1 MPRNRPGRRPML
13 PFAILLLAGG
23 GLAAEDWS
31 VPRTADGHPDFQ
43 GIWANNSA
51 TPLER
56 PKAFGEKATL
66 TDEEL
71 ADLKRRLEEIREGS
85 QAGDLLGDYLIQRV
99 LEDPEFRGFDQVT
112 GNYNSFWLVD
122 RELDN
127 RTSLVVDPPDGRIPA
142 LTEQANERMRAAVA
156 YGDEVPA
163 GPEDMTLGVRC
174 ITFGVPN
181 TLAGYNSYFQ
191 FFQTEDH
198 VAILQELI
206 HDVRIIPL
214 GDPVPLPDDLRL
226 WHGNSP
232 GPVRGRLARRRDDAL
247 LRSRRFQGP
256 GDGRPQGGRALHA
269 HRPGDDRVGDRLR
282 GRSDL
287 GQSLDDDDPARPH
300 RRSDLRVRLPR
311 GELRPDEHPL
321 RRPRP
326 GAGGGRD
333 RRRPVGPP
341 VGWRPGDPAC
351 VTRWPRAAR
360 RCAA

>member
-1 MPRNRPGRRPML
+1 MPRCCPGRVLTPMFL
-13 PFAILLLAGG
+13 ILF
-23 GLAAEDWS
+23 LAAGTVAAEEWAA
-31 VPRTADGHPDFQ
+31 PHTADGQPDLQ

-56 PKAFGEKATL
+56 PEAFGDKATL

-127 RTSLVVDPPDGRIPA
+127 RTSLVIDPPNGRIPA
-142 LTEQANERMRAAVA
+142 LTDEALERMRAAVA

-163 GPEDMTLGVRC
+163 GPEDMPVSVRC
-174 ITFGVPN
+174 ISYGVPN

-191 FFQTEDH
+191 ILQTADH

-214 GDPVPLPDDLRL
+214 VEQAPLPGDLRL
-226 WHGNSP
+226 WHGNSRGWFEGDSLVVETKNYTAEGSSRSGATEGLTVVERFTRT
-232 GPVRGRLARRRDDAL
+232 GPDVLDWQITYEDEATWVRPWTMMIRLARTEDPIFEYACHEGNYGL
-247 LRSRRFQGP
+247 TNILSGA
-256 GDGRPQGGRALHA
+256 RAQEREA
-269 HRPGDDRVGDRLR
+269 
-282 GRSDL
+282 
-287 GQSLDDDDPARPH
+287 A
-300 RRSDLRVRLPR
+300 
-311 GELRPDEHPL
+311 
-321 RRPRP
+321 
-326 GAGGGRD
+326 ATGGGQ
-333 RRRPVGPP
+333 
-341 VGWRPGDPAC
+341 
-351 VTRWPRAAR
+351 
-360 RCAA
+360 

>member
-1 MPRNRPGRRPML
+1 MARCCSGRVLTPL
-13 PFAILLLAGG
+13 FLILFLAGG
-23 GLAAEDWS
+23 VLAAEEWAT
-31 VPRTADGHPDFQ
+31 PRTADGHPDFH

-56 PKAFGEKATL
+56 PEAFGNKATL

-127 RTSLVVDPPDGRIPA
+127 RTSLVIDPPNGRIPA
-142 LTEQANERMRAAVA
+142 LTEQAMERMRAAVA

-191 FFQTEDH
+191 FFQTGDH

-206 HDVRIIPL
+206 HDVRVIPL
-214 GDPVPLPDDLRL
+214 LERSPLPDDLRL
-226 WHGNSP
+226 WHGNSRGWFEGDTLVVETKNYSAGGGSSGRATESLKVVERFTRT
-232 GPVRGRLARRRDDAL
+232 GPHVLEWEITYEDEATWVQPWTMMIRLARTEDPIFEYACHEGNYGL
-247 LRSRRFQGP
+247 TNILSGA
-256 GDGRPQGGRALHA
+256 RAQEREA
-269 HRPGDDRVGDRLR
+269 
-282 GRSDL
+282 
-287 GQSLDDDDPARPH
+287 A
-300 RRSDLRVRLPR
+300 
-311 GELRPDEHPL
+311 
-321 RRPRP
+321 
-326 GAGGGRD
+326 AGGG
-333 RRRPVGPP
+333 GQ
-341 VGWRPGDPAC
+341 
-351 VTRWPRAAR
+351 
-360 RCAA
+360 

>member
-1 MPRNRPGRRPML
+1 MPRFGSGRVLTPMFL
-13 PFAILLLAGG
+13 ILF
-23 GLAAEDWS
+23 LAAGTVAAEEWAA
-31 VPRTADGHPDFQ
+31 PRTADGQPDFQ

-56 PKAFGEKATL
+56 PEAFGDKATL

-127 RTSLVVDPPDGRIPA
+127 RTSLVIDPPNGRIPA
-142 LTEQANERMRAAVA
+142 LTDEALERMRAAVA

-163 GPEDMTLGVRC
+163 GPEDMPVSVRC
-174 ITFGVPN
+174 ISYGVPN

-191 FFQTEDH
+191 ILQTAEH

-214 GDPVPLPDDLRL
+214 VEQAPLPGDLRL
-226 WHGNSP
+226 WHGNSRGWFEGDSLVVETKNYTAEGSSRSGATEGLTVVERFTRT
-232 GPVRGRLARRRDDAL
+232 GPDVIDWQITYEDEATWVRPWTMMIRLARTEDPIFEYACHEGNYGL
-247 LRSRRFQGP
+247 TNILSGA
-256 GDGRPQGGRALHA
+256 RAQEREA
-269 HRPGDDRVGDRLR
+269 
-282 GRSDL
+282 
-287 GQSLDDDDPARPH
+287 A
-300 RRSDLRVRLPR
+300 
-311 GELRPDEHPL
+311 
-321 RRPRP
+321 
-326 GAGGGRD
+326 ATGGGQ
-333 RRRPVGPP
+333 
-341 VGWRPGDPAC
+341 
-351 VTRWPRAAR
+351 
-360 RCAA
+360 

>member
-1 MPRNRPGRRPML
+1 MMPRND
-13 PFAILLLAGG
+13 FARALMPTFLILLLVATTSG
-23 GLAAEDWS
+23 AEEWS
-31 VPRTADGHPDFQ
+31 APRTADGHPDFQ

-56 PKAFGEKATL
+56 PKAFGDKATL

-71 ADLKRRLEEIREGS
+71 ANLKRRLDEIREGS

-127 RTSLVVDPPDGRIPA
+127 RTSLVIDPPNGRIPA
-142 LTEQANERMRAAVA
+142 FTEQAMERMRAAVA
-156 YGDEVPA
+156 YGDEVPD

-191 FFQTEDH
+191 FFQTADH

-214 GDPVPLPDDLRL
+214 RGGATLPEDLRL
-226 WHGNSP
+226 WHGDSHGRFEGDALIVETKNYSTGGGSSGRATDALKVVERFTRT
-232 GPVRGRLARRRDDAL
+232 GPNTIEWAITYEDEATWVRPWTMMIKLARTEEPIFEYACHEGNYGL
-247 LRSRRFQGP
+247 TNILSGA
-256 GDGRPQGGRALHA
+256 RAQEREA
-269 HRPGDDRVGDRLR
+269 
-282 GRSDL
+282 
-287 GQSLDDDDPARPH
+287 A
-300 RRSDLRVRLPR
+300 
-311 GELRPDEHPL
+311 
-321 RRPRP
+321 
-326 GAGGGRD
+326 ATGGGQ
-333 RRRPVGPP
+333 
-341 VGWRPGDPAC
+341 
-351 VTRWPRAAR
+351 
-360 RCAA
+360 

>member
-1 MPRNRPGRRPML
+1 MLRNRPGRCPIL
-13 PFAILLLAGG
+13 LVAILLLAGG
-23 GLAAEDWS
+23 GLAAEDWA

-56 PKAFGEKATL
+56 PKSFGDKATL
-66 TDEEL
+66 TDDEL

-127 RTSLVVDPPDGRIPA
+127 RTSLVIDPPNGRIPA
-142 LTEQANERMRAAVA
+142 LTEQAMERMRAAVA

-191 FFQTEDH
+191 FFQTADH

-214 GDPVPLPDDLRL
+214 AEPAPLPDDLRL
-226 WHGNSP
+226 WHGGSRGWFEDDSLVVETTNYSAGGGASGRATDGLKVVERFTRTGPETIEWEITYEDEATWVSP
-232 GPVRGRLARRRDDAL
+232 WTMMIRLARTADPIFEYACHEGNYGLTNILSGARAQEREAVAT
-247 LRSRRFQGP
+247 
-256 GDGRPQGGRALHA
+256 GGR
-269 HRPGDDRVGDRLR
+269 
-282 GRSDL
+282 
-287 GQSLDDDDPARPH
+287 
-300 RRSDLRVRLPR
+300 
-311 GELRPDEHPL
+311 
-321 RRPRP
+321 
-326 GAGGGRD
+326 
-333 RRRPVGPP
+333 
-341 VGWRPGDPAC
+341 
-351 VTRWPRAAR
+351 
-360 RCAA
+360 

>member
-1 MPRNRPGRRPML
+1 MPRCCPGRVLMPT
-13 PFAILLLAGG
+13 FLLLLLVAGAA
-23 GLAAEDWS
+23 LAEEWTA
-31 VPRTADGHPDFQ
+31 PRTADGHPDFQ
-43 GIWANNSA
+43 GSWANNSA

-56 PKAFGEKATL
+56 PKSFGEKATL

-142 LTEQANERMRAAVA
+142 LTERAMERMRAAVA

-163 GPEDMTLGVRC
+163 GPEDMPVAVRC
-174 ITFGVPN
+174 ISYGVPN

-191 FFQTEDH
+191 FFQTADH

-214 GDPVPLPDDLRL
+214 GEPAPLPDDLRL
-226 WHGNSP
+226 WHGNSRGWFEGDSLVVETTHYSEAGSSRGRATDSLRVVERFTRT
-232 GPVRGRLARRRDDAL
+232 GPETIEWEITYEDEATWVRPWTMMIRLARTEDPIFEYACHEGNYGL
-247 LRSRRFQGP
+247 TNILSGA
-256 GDGRPQGGRALHA
+256 RAQEREA
-269 HRPGDDRVGDRLR
+269 
-282 GRSDL
+282 
-287 GQSLDDDDPARPH
+287 A
-300 RRSDLRVRLPR
+300 
-311 GELRPDEHPL
+311 
-321 RRPRP
+321 
-326 GAGGGRD
+326 ATGGGQ
-333 RRRPVGPP
+333 
-341 VGWRPGDPAC
+341 
-351 VTRWPRAAR
+351 
-360 RCAA
+360 

>member
-1 MPRNRPGRRPML
+1 MSRCRPGRVLMPT
-13 PFAILLLAGG
+13 FALLFLVAGV
-23 GLAAEDWS
+23 APAEEWA

-71 ADLKRRLEEIREGS
+71 ADLKRRLDEIREGS

-142 LTEQANERMRAAVA
+142 LTEQAMERMRAAVA

-191 FFQTEDH
+191 FFQTAEH

-206 HDVRIIPL
+206 HDVRVIPL
-214 GDPVPLPDDLRL
+214 GEPAPLPDDLRL
-226 WHGNSP
+226 WHGGSRGWFENDSLVVETTNYSAAGGASGRATDGLKVVERFTRTGPETIEWEITYEDEATWVSP
-232 GPVRGRLARRRDDAL
+232 WTMMIRLARTEDPIFEYACHEGNYGLTNILSGARAQEREAAAT
-247 LRSRRFQGP
+247 
-256 GDGRPQGGRALHA
+256 GG
-269 HRPGDDRVGDRLR
+269 
-282 GRSDL
+282 
-287 GQSLDDDDPARPH
+287 Q
-300 RRSDLRVRLPR
+300 
-311 GELRPDEHPL
+311 
-321 RRPRP
+321 
-326 GAGGGRD
+326 
-333 RRRPVGPP
+333 
-341 VGWRPGDPAC
+341 
-351 VTRWPRAAR
+351 
-360 RCAA
+360 

>member
-1 MPRNRPGRRPML
+1 MSRCRPERVLMPTFLM
-13 PFAILLLAGG
+13 LLLVSG
-23 GLAAEDWS
+23 AAPAEEWRT
-31 VPRTADGHPDFQ
+31 PRTADGHPDLQ

-142 LTEQANERMRAAVA
+142 LTEQAMERMRAAVA

-191 FFQTEDH
+191 FFQTADH

-214 GDPVPLPDDLRL
+214 GEPASLPDDLRL
-226 WHGNSP
+226 WHGGSRGWFENDSLVVETTNYSAAGGASGRATDGLRVVERFTRTGPETIEWEITYEDEATWVSP
-232 GPVRGRLARRRDDAL
+232 WTMMIRLARTEDPIFEYACHEGNYGLTNILSGARAQEREAAAT
-247 LRSRRFQGP
+247 
-256 GDGRPQGGRALHA
+256 GG
-269 HRPGDDRVGDRLR
+269 
-282 GRSDL
+282 
-287 GQSLDDDDPARPH
+287 Q
-300 RRSDLRVRLPR
+300 
-311 GELRPDEHPL
+311 
-321 RRPRP
+321 
-326 GAGGGRD
+326 
-333 RRRPVGPP
+333 
-341 VGWRPGDPAC
+341 
-351 VTRWPRAAR
+351 
-360 RCAA
+360 

>member
-1 MPRNRPGRRPML
+1 MPTFL
-13 PFAILLLAGG
+13 ILLLVAG
-23 GLAAEDWS
+23 AAPAEEWA
-31 VPRTADGHPDFQ
+31 VPQTADGHPDFQ

-71 ADLKRRLEEIREGS
+71 ADLRRRLDEIREGS

-142 LTEQANERMRAAVA
+142 LTEQAMERMRAAVA

-191 FFQTEDH
+191 FFQTADH

-206 HDVRIIPL
+206 HDARIIPL
-214 GDPVPLPDDLRL
+214 GEPAPLPDDLRL
-226 WHGNSP
+226 WHGGSRGWFEDDSLVVETTNYSAGGGASGRATDGLKVVERFTRT
-232 GPVRGRLARRRDDAL
+232 GPETMEWEITYQDEATWVRPWTMMIRLARTEDPIFEYACHEGNYGL
-247 LRSRRFQGP
+247 TNILSGA
-256 GDGRPQGGRALHA
+256 RAQEREA
-269 HRPGDDRVGDRLR
+269 
-282 GRSDL
+282 
-287 GQSLDDDDPARPH
+287 A
-300 RRSDLRVRLPR
+300 
-311 GELRPDEHPL
+311 
-321 RRPRP
+321 
-326 GAGGGRD
+326 AGGG
-333 RRRPVGPP
+333 GQ
-341 VGWRPGDPAC
+341 
-351 VTRWPRAAR
+351 
-360 RCAA
+360 

>member
-1 MPRNRPGRRPML
+1 MPRCRSGRVLMPTFL
-13 PFAILLLAGG
+13 ILILVAG
-23 GLAAEDWS
+23 AAPAEEWNA
-31 VPRTADGHPDFQ
+31 PRTADGHPDFQ

-71 ADLKRRLEEIREGS
+71 ADLRRRLDEIREGS

-127 RTSLVVDPPDGRIPA
+127 RTSLVIDPPNGRIPA
-142 LTEQANERMRAAVA
+142 LTEQAMERMRAAVA
-156 YGDEVPA
+156 YGDEVPD

-191 FFQTEDH
+191 FFQTSDH

-214 GDPVPLPDDLRL
+214 RGAATFSADLRL
-226 WHGNSP
+226 WHGNSRGWFERDSLVVETKNYSAAGGSSGRATDGLKVMERFTRT
-232 GPVRGRLARRRDDAL
+232 GPDTIEWEITYRDEATWVRPWTMMIDLARTEDPIFEYACHEGNYGL
-247 LRSRRFQGP
+247 TNILSGA
-256 GDGRPQGGRALHA
+256 RAQEREA
-269 HRPGDDRVGDRLR
+269 
-282 GRSDL
+282 
-287 GQSLDDDDPARPH
+287 A
-300 RRSDLRVRLPR
+300 
-311 GELRPDEHPL
+311 
-321 RRPRP
+321 
-326 GAGGGRD
+326 ATGGGQ
-333 RRRPVGPP
+333 
-341 VGWRPGDPAC
+341 
-351 VTRWPRAAR
+351 
-360 RCAA
+360 

>member
-1 MPRNRPGRRPML
+1 MPRCCPGRVLTPMFL
-13 PFAILLLAGG
+13 ILF
-23 GLAAEDWS
+23 LAAGTVAAEEWAA
-31 VPRTADGHPDFQ
+31 PHTADGQPDLQ

-56 PKAFGEKATL
+56 PEAFGDKATL

-127 RTSLVVDPPDGRIPA
+127 RTSLVIDPPNGRIPA
-142 LTEQANERMRAAVA
+142 LTDEALERMRAAVA

-163 GPEDMTLGVRC
+163 GPEDMPVSVRC
-174 ITFGVPN
+174 ISYGVPN

-191 FFQTEDH
+191 ILQTADH

-214 GDPVPLPDDLRL
+214 VEQTPLPGDLRL
-226 WHGNSP
+226 WHGNSRGWFEGDSLVVETKNYTAEGSSRSGATEGLTVVERFTRT
-232 GPVRGRLARRRDDAL
+232 GPDVLDWQITYEDEATWVRPWTMMIRLARTEDPIFEYACHEGNYGL
-247 LRSRRFQGP
+247 TNILSGA
-256 GDGRPQGGRALHA
+256 RAQEREA
-269 HRPGDDRVGDRLR
+269 
-282 GRSDL
+282 
-287 GQSLDDDDPARPH
+287 A
-300 RRSDLRVRLPR
+300 
-311 GELRPDEHPL
+311 
-321 RRPRP
+321 
-326 GAGGGRD
+326 ATGGGQ
-333 RRRPVGPP
+333 
-341 VGWRPGDPAC
+341 
-351 VTRWPRAAR
+351 
-360 RCAA
+360 

>member
-1 MPRNRPGRRPML
+1 MSRCRPERVLMPTFLM
-13 PFAILLLAGG
+13 LLLVSG
-23 GLAAEDWS
+23 AAPAEEWRT
-31 VPRTADGHPDFQ
+31 PRTADGHPDLQ

-142 LTEQANERMRAAVA
+142 LTEQAMERMRAAVA

-191 FFQTEDH
+191 FFQTADH

-214 GDPVPLPDDLRL
+214 GEPASLPDDLRL
-226 WHGNSP
+226 WHGGSRGWFENDSLVVETTNYSAAGGASGRATDGLRVLERFTRTGPETIEWEITYEDEATWVSP
-232 GPVRGRLARRRDDAL
+232 WTMMIRLARTEDPIFEYACHEGNYGL
-247 LRSRRFQGP
+247 TNILSGA
-256 GDGRPQGGRALHA
+256 RAQEREA
-269 HRPGDDRVGDRLR
+269 
-282 GRSDL
+282 
-287 GQSLDDDDPARPH
+287 A
-300 RRSDLRVRLPR
+300 
-311 GELRPDEHPL
+311 
-321 RRPRP
+321 
-326 GAGGGRD
+326 ATGGGL
-333 RRRPVGPP
+333 
-341 VGWRPGDPAC
+341 
-351 VTRWPRAAR
+351 
-360 RCAA
+360 

>member
-1 MPRNRPGRRPML
+1 MPRTDSAHALVPTFL
-13 PFAILLLAGG
+13 ILLLVATISG
-23 GLAAEDWS
+23 AEEWS
-31 VPRTADGHPDFQ
+31 APRTADGHPDFQ

-71 ADLKRRLEEIREGS
+71 ADLKRRLDEIREGS

-122 RELDN
+122 RELNN
-127 RTSLVVDPPDGRIPA
+127 RTSLVIDPPNGRIPA
-142 LTEQANERMRAAVA
+142 LTEPAMERMRAAVA
-156 YGDEVPA
+156 YGDEVPD

-191 FFQTEDH
+191 FFQTADH

-214 GDPVPLPDDLRL
+214 EDPAALPDDLRL
-226 WHGNSP
+226 WHGNSRGWFEGDSLVVETTNYSAGGEASGRATDGLKVVERFTRT
-232 GPVRGRLARRRDDAL
+232 GPDTMEWEITYEDQATWVRPWTMMIDLARTEEPIFEYACHEGNYGL
-247 LRSRRFQGP
+247 TNILSGA
-256 GDGRPQGGRALHA
+256 RAQEREA
-269 HRPGDDRVGDRLR
+269 
-282 GRSDL
+282 
-287 GQSLDDDDPARPH
+287 A
-300 RRSDLRVRLPR
+300 
-311 GELRPDEHPL
+311 
-321 RRPRP
+321 
-326 GAGGGRD
+326 ATGGGQ
-333 RRRPVGPP
+333 
-341 VGWRPGDPAC
+341 
-351 VTRWPRAAR
+351 
-360 RCAA
+360 

>member
-1 MPRNRPGRRPML
+1 MSRCRSGRVLMPTFAML
-13 PFAILLLAGG
+13 FLVAGV
-23 GLAAEDWS
+23 APAEEWA

-56 PKAFGEKATL
+56 PTAFGEKATL

-71 ADLKRRLEEIREGS
+71 ADLKRRLDEIREGS

-127 RTSLVVDPPDGRIPA
+127 RTSLVIDPPDGRIPA
-142 LTEQANERMRAAVA
+142 LTEQAMERMRAAVA

-191 FFQTEDH
+191 FFQTADH

-214 GDPVPLPDDLRL
+214 GEPASLPDDLRL
-226 WHGNSP
+226 WHGGSRGWFEDDSLVVETTNYSAAGGASGRATDGLKVVERFTRT
-232 GPVRGRLARRRDDAL
+232 GPETIEWEITYEDEVTWVRPWTMMIRLARTEDPIFEYACHEGNYGLTNILSGARAQEREAAAT
-247 LRSRRFQGP
+247 
-256 GDGRPQGGRALHA
+256 GG
-269 HRPGDDRVGDRLR
+269 
-282 GRSDL
+282 
-287 GQSLDDDDPARPH
+287 
-300 RRSDLRVRLPR
+300 
-311 GELRPDEHPL
+311 E
-321 RRPRP
+321 
-326 GAGGGRD
+326 
-333 RRRPVGPP
+333 
-341 VGWRPGDPAC
+341 
-351 VTRWPRAAR
+351 
-360 RCAA
+360 

>member
-1 MPRNRPGRRPML
+1 MPTFLM
-13 PFAILLLAGG
+13 LLLVSG
-23 GLAAEDWS
+23 AAPAEEWRT
-31 VPRTADGHPDFQ
+31 PRTADGHPDLQ

-142 LTEQANERMRAAVA
+142 LTEQAMERMRAAVA

-191 FFQTEDH
+191 FFQTADH

-214 GDPVPLPDDLRL
+214 GEPASLPDDLRL
-226 WHGNSP
+226 WHGGSRGWFENDSLVVETTNYSAAGGASGRATDGLRVLERFTRTGPETIEWEITYEDEATWVSP
-232 GPVRGRLARRRDDAL
+232 WTMMIRLARTEDPIFEYACHEGNYGL
-247 LRSRRFQGP
+247 TNILSGA
-256 GDGRPQGGRALHA
+256 RAQEREA
-269 HRPGDDRVGDRLR
+269 
-282 GRSDL
+282 
-287 GQSLDDDDPARPH
+287 A
-300 RRSDLRVRLPR
+300 
-311 GELRPDEHPL
+311 
-321 RRPRP
+321 
-326 GAGGGRD
+326 ATGGGL
-333 RRRPVGPP
+333 
-341 VGWRPGDPAC
+341 
-351 VTRWPRAAR
+351 
-360 RCAA
+360 

>member
-1 MPRNRPGRRPML
+1 MPRFCSVRVLMPV
-13 PFAILLLAGG
+13 LLVLLMAAGTV
-23 GLAAEDWS
+23 AAEEWAA
-31 VPRTADGHPDFQ
+31 PRTAAGQPDFQ

-56 PKAFGEKATL
+56 PEAFGDKATL

-127 RTSLVVDPPDGRIPA
+127 RTSLVIDPPNGRIPA
-142 LTEQANERMRAAVA
+142 LTDEALERMQAAVA

-163 GPEDMTLGVRC
+163 GPEDMPVSVRC
-174 ITFGVPN
+174 ISYGVPN

-191 FFQTEDH
+191 ILQTADH

-214 GDPVPLPDDLRL
+214 SEQAPLPGDLLL
-226 WHGNSP
+226 WHGNSR
-232 GPVRGRLARRRDDAL
+232 GWFEGDSLVVETKNYSADGGSRSNATQGLRVLERFTRTGADVLEWEITYEDEATWVRPWTMMIRLARTEDPIFEYACHEGNYGL
-247 LRSRRFQGP
+247 TNILSGA
-256 GDGRPQGGRALHA
+256 RAQEREA
-269 HRPGDDRVGDRLR
+269 AA
-282 GRSDL
+282 S
-287 GQSLDDDDPARPH
+287 
-300 RRSDLRVRLPR
+300 
-311 GELRPDEHPL
+311 
-321 RRPRP
+321 
-326 GAGGGRD
+326 GGG
-333 RRRPVGPP
+333 P
-341 VGWRPGDPAC
+341 
-351 VTRWPRAAR
+351 
-360 RCAA
+360 

>member
-1 MPRNRPGRRPML
+1 MMPRND
-13 PFAILLLAGG
+13 FARALMPTFLILLLVATTSG
-23 GLAAEDWS
+23 AEEWS
-31 VPRTADGHPDFQ
+31 VPRTADGHPDLQ

-71 ADLKRRLEEIREGS
+71 ADLKRRLDEIREGS

-122 RELDN
+122 RELNN

-142 LTEQANERMRAAVA
+142 LTEQAMERMRAAVA
-156 YGDEVPA
+156 YGDEVPD

-191 FFQTEDH
+191 FFQTADH

-214 GDPVPLPDDLRL
+214 KAPAALPEDLRL
-226 WHGNSP
+226 WHGNSRGWFEGDSLVVETKNYSAAGGASGRATDGLKVVERFTRT
-232 GPVRGRLARRRDDAL
+232 GPDTIEWEITYEDQTTWVRPWTMMIDLARTEDPIFEYACHEGNYGLTNILSGARAQEREAAAT
-247 LRSRRFQGP
+247 
-256 GDGRPQGGRALHA
+256 GG
-269 HRPGDDRVGDRLR
+269 
-282 GRSDL
+282 
-287 GQSLDDDDPARPH
+287 Q
-300 RRSDLRVRLPR
+300 
-311 GELRPDEHPL
+311 
-321 RRPRP
+321 
-326 GAGGGRD
+326 
-333 RRRPVGPP
+333 
-341 VGWRPGDPAC
+341 
-351 VTRWPRAAR
+351 
-360 RCAA
+360 